1 MNSKNKLT
9 LRAKSRVDAAL
20 NGAYEKLDRAV
31 DRVTQRAQ
39 RNIDRIHQV
48 KEDLRT
54 SLDGGKFKANIMNQV
69 VNSRKYLNASA
80 EKQAAAKKLAQDQL
94 AKYFG

>member
-9 LRAKSRVDAAL
+9 VRAKGTVDAAL
-20 NGAYEKLDRAV
+20 NGAYEKLDQAV
-31 DRVTQRAQ
+31 HRVTQKAN

-69 VNSRKYLNASA
+69 VNSKKYLRASA
-80 EKQAAAKKLAQDQL
+80 EKQAAAKRLLNDELTKH
-94 AKYFG
+94 FG